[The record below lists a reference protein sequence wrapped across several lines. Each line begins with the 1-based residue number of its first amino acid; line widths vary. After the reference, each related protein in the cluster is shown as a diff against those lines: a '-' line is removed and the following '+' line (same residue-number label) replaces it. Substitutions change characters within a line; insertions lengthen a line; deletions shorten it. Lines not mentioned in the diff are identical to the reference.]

1 MSTVFLSYSRKDL
14 PLIEQLEVQLKH
26 YPEISVWR
34 GQERIYGEQNWKQGL
49 SNAIADQDVFLLA
62 WSKHAAV
69 SPQVEFEWHA
79 ALAQGKPIVVS
90 LVDNT
95 PLPPP
100 LAEAPSYQPA
110 NSEGIANALGAVHF
124 ALARNTAS
132 FIEKESAQ
140 TNSATPS
147 ILVTPES
154 GAKRPSFIDKWGPLL
169 GFAASVATIV
179 AVLTPLG
186 QELFAKFGF
195 TLFEDDD
202 QVVEQILSGSV
213 QDASTNQPLDRADVL
228 LPEFGRTAT
237 TNPSGHFEFHVR
249 APKQDMVSVS
259 ARREGYNPSEI
270 HKQILGDRK
279 VIILLKKQ
287 AP

>member
-1 MSTVFLSYSRKDL
+1 MPTVFLSHSRKDL
-14 PLIEQLEVQLKH
+14 PLIEQLEAQLKH
-26 YPEISVWR
+26 YPEISIWR
-34 GQERIYGEQNWKQGL
+34 GQERIYSEQNWQQGL

-69 SPQVEFEWHA
+69 SPQVEFERHA
-79 ALAQGKPIVVS
+79 ALTQGKPIVVS
-90 LVDNT
+90 LMDNT

-110 NSEGIANALGAVHF
+110 NSEGIANALGAVHS

-132 FIEKESAQ
+132 FSENQSAQ

-195 TLFEDDD
+195 ALFEDED
-202 QVVEQILSGSV
+202 QLIEQVLSGSV
-213 QDASTNQPLDRADVL
+213 QDVSTNEPLDHADVM
-228 LPEFGRTAT
+228 LPEFGLTAT
-237 TNPSGHFEFHVR
+237 TNRSGYFEFHVR
-249 APKQDMVSVS
+249 APKQDIVQVS
-259 ARREGYNPSEI
+259 ARQEGYAFSEI
-270 HKQILGDRK
+270 HKHILGDRK
-279 VIILLKKQ
+279 VLILLRRQ
-287 AP
+287 SP